1 MYFFQEENKI
11 CSPPKI
17 PCACMSCY
25 SVLPSPAM
33 REVNR
38 SHDTI
43 HVDRFLCSL
52 YLFLQTPPSPKKKTI
67 SCKIFPSLSIS
78 RSLSLLPLT
87 PTERKLKQ
95 KQISCPDYYTAITTS
110 SHHRFLIMYA
120 GLTYKKNTSI
130 NYSHIEQ

>member
-78 RSLSLLPLT
+78 HSLSLLPLT

-95 KQISCPDYYTAITTS
+95 KQISCPDYYTIATS